1 MSTAAVETAVEPKRP
16 GRPKGS
22 RNPPGV
28 RNKPG
33 GGRPRK
39 PPEPLPPS
47 TSIWDHG
54 RVTVSLTQQHIDES
68 MQRNSSH
75 CAGVA
80 AIKAAIPDAT
90 FVSVDIATVRF
101 SRKGV
106 RYTCLCPTVLQ
117 TFVCDYDQGNPV
129 APIQFTL
136 KAAFIAK
143 AGKARRET
151 PSDAELKEVGLRV
164 AKDQPHIAPEPEPE
178 RPKLDPWSDD
188 EAAAASVDSDDR
200 ARAAPSA
207 VQEFVAALAPKRRP
221 RVARA
226 KVSAASK
233 GSVPTVLGGRLP
245 PLAALVGRRREFG
258 IRALRR

>member
-1 MSTAAVETAVEPKRP
+1 MPSVEIATETPKVR
-16 GRPKGS
+16 GRK
-22 RNPPGV
+22 
-28 RNKPG
+28 
-33 GGRPRK
+33 K
-39 PPEPLPPS
+39 PPKELPK
-47 TSIWDHG
+47 SIWDHG
-54 RVTVSLTQQHIDES
+54 RVAVSLTQQHIDES

-80 AIKAAIPDAT
+80 AIKAAVPDAT
-90 FVSVDIATVRF
+90 FVSVDVATVRF

-106 RYTCLCPTVLQ
+106 RYTCLTPTILQ
-117 TFVCDYDQGNPV
+117 QFVIDYDQGNPV
-129 APIQFTL
+129 SPIEFAL
-136 KAAFIAK
+136 RAAFIAR

-151 PSDAELKEVGLRV
+151 PTDAELKEVGLRV
-164 AKDQPHIAPEPEPE
+164 AKDQPHIAPEPEK
-178 RPKLDPWSDD
+178 PKIDPWAND
-188 EAAAASVDSDDR
+188 EAAAASVARD
-200 ARAAPSA
+200 RAAPEA
-207 VQEFVAALAPKRRP
+207 VAEFVAALTPKRRP